1 MSRSRRSRGRTGRWD
16 LTLMSS
22 RNAGRASVLWLLL
35 RVVDAFTT
43 SYLPPD
49 MWLDPSTHVA
59 PKGEL
64 VQSGDTLGHSGSQKG
79 AKWRPWVPLHGK
91 LHIRNFHHTESFKK
105 KQRFLTRDFKHLF
118 VCRCILGIMR
128 NLWGRRE
135 RITLSAPE
143 ECNQVECDQQLCTE
157 PVARLFLRTEPGPT
171 GLYSWLTSGIWHA
184 QRGIITL

>member
-1 MSRSRRSRGRTGRWD
+1 MR
-16 LTLMSS
+16 
-22 RNAGRASVLWLLL
+22 
-35 RVVDAFTT
+35 
-43 SYLPPD
+43 LPPPICPQTCGLTPPH
-49 MWLDPSTHVA
+49 MWHPRENWCSLGTRW
-59 PKGEL
+59 
-64 VQSGDTLGHSGSQKG
+64 GHSGSQKG

-105 KQRFLTRDFKHLF
+105 KQRFLARDFKHLF